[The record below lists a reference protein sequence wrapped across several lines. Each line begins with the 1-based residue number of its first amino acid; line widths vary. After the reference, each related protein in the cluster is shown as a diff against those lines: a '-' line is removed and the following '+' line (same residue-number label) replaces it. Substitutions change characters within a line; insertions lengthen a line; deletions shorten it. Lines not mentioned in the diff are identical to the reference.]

1 MSFSR
6 GNPRGRG
13 FSQPSASYANAG
25 SYYQYDNA
33 EDEASYEYYE
43 NPTNADGEEL
53 QEGYECNPSYQ
64 YDYEQGQDYYEQDQ
78 YDNDGLVPEAY
89 TDYQGYEYQEQEA
102 GHESTS
108 YAVDEAI
115 AESEYNYESEQ
126 VGQQDYYSYSTH
138 TPVTS
143 DDHGSLV
150 QEAHFSEERV
160 LQQGTAYNP
169 GRGVP
174 QGPTAVNRGRS
185 IGRSVPQVN
194 LGRGFGTSAPP
205 VNLGRGVGTSAP
217 TVNRGR
223 GVGSSATP
231 FNQGRG
237 VGTSAPTVNRG
248 RGVGSSATP
257 FNQGRGV
264 GTSAPAVY
272 RGRGVGSSATPFNQG
287 KGVVSS
293 ASPVNQGRAVGTS
306 APPVNRGRGVVTVS
320 PVSIGRGMGRAVVPQ
335 MNQGRKN
342 VQETPTVNQDKGVVP
357 QASIV
362 NQGRGVVQ
370 QAPPVNQGRQGQVD
384 NRSSSDGTLVAS
396 NQKGPSVH
404 QPITELAKQ
413 GKSILENEKIKT
425 GIVSGQFAEAMQ
437 KLVSSAPSAASSSTT
452 IASSI
457 QNKLQAI
464 SNKPFDAST
473 VNTKPP
479 SHLEVAPSSSMASE
493 VNVDTDSDSNGEE
506 DTGFCK
512 YCQKKF
518 ESAKAYHA
526 HTRGMQHTT
535 LVMEAKAK
543 KGDVRFQKEIVDK
556 SVLEVQIPA
565 PKPEPELA
573 AEEETVENWMDLD
586 DDTVK
591 YIQERRDLNL
601 RDLNP
606 SEIGKN
612 HLPDDYHCAICEIR
626 CTGPLG
632 FRSHLDGKQHRSNLD
647 LAAKGV
653 RLKSKKKVPTG
664 IMMET
669 KDFPAKIKKLIE
681 TSGETLA
688 IVGLDFVTEFQTSDY
703 KAAPR
708 YVCNLCESKCDG
720 STIIPHVVGAKHRLN
735 YFKHKHSDIYNHL
748 TKYNSKK
755 KKSEINTQCELF
767 AKDIVAKE
775 GQGEVKVKIEL
786 EASVDEDLQLTMRR
800 ESVALQEKAK
810 DLRPIDQ
817 DEKTEL
823 AISQFREKRKSTE
836 PSGSLSTKKKRPY
849 HDNEARQ
856 EDESGDRRDPEYRRG
871 EGRYHRYPEGRYSR
885 YPDERYLDGHYP
897 PDHRRGRY
905 EPYYEHRSDPYDQTD
920 FHASYRH
927 MFDPYRMDD
936 PYYEQRML
944 DERHRLDTLMEDRH
958 RRQDPYEERRRVDDI
973 VERRK
978 YLDSLERDRLEDMIR
993 RREQVTAREDPGE
1006 VDVDLLRLRR
1016 FEERERQLGRSR
1028 PGDAAV
1034 SESPSTE
1041 DRARLEA
1048 QIQRRDHMLHD
1059 QLPGMPLSSN
1069 PGIAKQQ
1076 AEAAQI
1082 LSEEA
1087 KKNPGV
1093 DVSRILANL
1102 SASMISSEDDA
1113 AMAMQISNA
1122 LSQALLKYRLQSGTT
1137 EMSSANIPQRPI
1149 QPEPPMSSI
1158 PGFGD
1163 STSNSTHVPAFLR
1176 QTNQQQPHNYS
1187 PTNQNLPYSTAQ
1199 TSQNAYSSSS
1209 TNQNLYSSAPTNQQ
1223 LSSKAT
1229 SRFAFT
1235 VKSSGAAPVQPRNV
1249 LGQEQERSSSP
1260 PPENAKMPKNSA
1272 MYISSAN
1279 PVEAQAPP
1287 VVNLTNVDQPQKQL
1301 LDSIRKQTEM
1311 LRQKLASLPGAKS
1324 ATNTQ
1329 PSSSS
1334 ASSQVSPHSSEYF
1347 HNPGSVNSQAP
1358 SQVYSAAV
1366 TKAVP
1371 PSAYSKHY
1379 YQQNFHMAVPNSAP
1393 GLLQRAPQPNAL
1405 SKISHL
1411 KPGGINK

>member
-1 MSFSR
+1 MGRIGYRRWAGRCENLMGRTELQAGDGAKHGTPDLSLRLRSIYYLGLPGWSLFCHRTFS
-6 GNPRGRG
+6 

-78 YDNDGLVPEAY
+78 YDND
-89 TDYQGYEYQEQEA
+89 DYQGYEYQEQEA

-126 VGQQDYYSYSTH
+126 FTKSQVLLSILPLFFKVPRVQGSSIVIASSSALNCPSCKRPILVLHTTLGELTGYHKLTWEELTWEELTGQHILTREE
-138 TPVTS
+138 
-143 DDHGSLV
+143 GLV
-150 QEAHFSEERV
+150 HQH
-160 LQQGTAYNP
+160 QQLTG
-169 GRGVP
+169 
-174 QGPTAVNRGRS
+174 
-185 IGRSVPQVN
+185 IE
-194 LGRGFGTSAPP
+194 
-205 VNLGRGVGTSAP
+205 GRGVGTSAP
-217 TVNRGR
+217 TVNR
-223 GVGSSATP
+223 ATP

-237 VGTSAPTVNRG
+237 FTGQHLLTREKLIRHHQLTG
-248 RGVGSSATP
+248 EEGLL
-257 FNQGRGV
+257 QCH
-264 GTSAPAVY
+264 
-272 RGRGVGSSATPFNQG
+272 Q
-287 KGVVSS
+287 
-293 ASPVNQGRAVGTS
+293 
-306 APPVNRGRGVVTVS
+306 
-320 PVSIGRGMGRAVVPQ
+320 AVVPQ

-342 VQETPTVNQDKGVVP
+342 VQETPTVNQDKGLTRLH
-357 QASIV
+357 QLTKE
-362 NQGRGVVQ
+362 
-370 QAPPVNQGRQGQVD
+370 D
-384 NRSSSDGTLVAS
+384 
-396 NQKGPSVH
+396 KG
-404 QPITELAKQ
+404 
-413 GKSILENEKIKT
+413 N
-425 GIVSGQFAEAMQ
+425 
-437 KLVSSAPSAASSSTT
+437 TT

-897 PDHRRGRY
+897 PDHRLVMMERGRY